1 MPQESAVQPERSF
14 GRSVAEMRPV
24 TLTPNVMKNADGS
37 CLAEFGDTRVLC
49 AATIEE
55 GVPKWRGASRD
66 GWVTAEYA
74 MLPAATNR
82 RTPREYKGRKGR
94 SMEIERL
101 VGRSLRAVC
110 DLRHLGEFTV
120 TVDCDVIQADGGT
133 RTASITG
140 AWVALYEALSAAC
153 SKGRIKRVPLTGQ
166 VAAISMGVVRG
177 VELLDLDYPED
188 SHADVDM
195 NLVGSSDG
203 RIVEVQ
209 GTGERAT
216 FDREQLGRLL
226 DLGQKGID
234 KLLQIQREV
243 TGTGNPHKVTEIE
256 AILSKS
262 LPDVRFVALG
272 ELGDFP
278 DPVEDG
284 ANFFENA
291 LIKARAAVAETGL
304 PMAIADDSGLCVDAL
319 DGAPGIFSARWAGE
333 HGNDDANNDK
343 LERLMADVPDESRG
357 ARFHSTV
364 VLVRGDEVLRGD
376 GDCKGVIGHKRRG
389 DHGFG
394 YDPLFLPTD
403 TPGKTMAELTPA
415 EKNAISHRFHA
426 LEDLARK
433 L

>member
-1 MPQESAVQPERSF
+1 MAAIDIKALDPERTVV
-14 GRSVAEMRPV
+14 VA
-24 TLTPNVMKNADGS
+24 
-37 CLAEFGDTRVLC
+37 
-49 AATIEE
+49 
-55 GVPKWRGASRD
+55 
-66 GWVTAEYA
+66 
-74 MLPAATNR
+74 
-82 RTPREYKGRKGR
+82 
-94 SMEIERL
+94 
-101 VGRSLRAVC
+101 
-110 DLRHLGEFTV
+110 
-120 TVDCDVIQADGGT
+120 
-133 RTASITG
+133 
-140 AWVALYEALSAAC
+140 
-153 SKGRIKRVPLTGQ
+153 
-166 VAAISMGVVRG
+166 
-177 VELLDLDYPED
+177 
-188 SHADVDM
+188 
-195 NLVGSSDG
+195 
-203 RIVEVQ
+203 
-209 GTGERAT
+209 
-216 FDREQLGRLL
+216 
-226 DLGQKGID
+226 
-234 KLLQIQREV
+234 
-243 TGTGNPHKVTEIE
+243 TGNPHKVTEIE

-343 LERLMADVPDESRG
+343 LERLMADVPDERRG
-357 ARFHSTV
+357 TRFHSTV

-376 GDCKGVIGHKRRG
+376 GDCEGTIGHERRG

-394 YDPLFLPTD
+394 YDPLFLPAD

-415 EKNAISHRFHA
+415 EKNAVSHRFHA

>member
-1 MPQESAVQPERSF
+1 M
-14 GRSVAEMRPV
+14 
-24 TLTPNVMKNADGS
+24 
-37 CLAEFGDTRVLC
+37 
-49 AATIEE
+49 ATIDIKALDPE
-55 GVPKWRGASRD
+55 
-66 GWVTAEYA
+66 
-74 MLPAATNR
+74 
-82 RTPREYKGRKGR
+82 
-94 SMEIERL
+94 
-101 VGRSLRAVC
+101 
-110 DLRHLGEFTV
+110 HTV
-120 TVDCDVIQADGGT
+120 V
-133 RTASITG
+133 
-140 AWVALYEALSAAC
+140 VA
-153 SKGRIKRVPLTGQ
+153 
-166 VAAISMGVVRG
+166 
-177 VELLDLDYPED
+177 
-188 SHADVDM
+188 
-195 NLVGSSDG
+195 
-203 RIVEVQ
+203 
-209 GTGERAT
+209 
-216 FDREQLGRLL
+216 
-226 DLGQKGID
+226 
-234 KLLQIQREV
+234 
-243 TGTGNPHKVTEIE
+243 TGNPHKVTEIE

-343 LERLMADVPDESRG
+343 LERLMVNVPDERRG

-364 VLVRGDEVLRGD
+364 VLVRGGEVLRGD
-376 GDCKGVIGHKRRG
+376 GDCEGTIGHERRG

-394 YDPLFLPTD
+394 YDPLFLPAD